1 MQSIVEI
8 FDGPFPHTKDN
19 QTVTLQSFC
28 QFLLN
33 EQNDLAIGKDM
44 KSVSNFISE
53 FVQDPQ
59 REIQEPYL
67 TISEVEIL

>member
-1 MQSIVEI
+1 MEI